1 MEIKKY
7 EFKRQLEELQSK
19 SGRGTELVSLY
30 IPPGKPIHEVVAD
43 LKQEYSQASNIK
55 SKSTRVNV
63 MSAIESILAKL
74 KYYKFPPPNGM
85 VIFVGTIDLGGGR
98 TDTMSVVLEPPE
110 PITLYKYH
118 CASEFYLDPLLE
130 MLRDKD
136 TYGLLVLDRREATV
150 GLLMGKR
157 IEVVKHL
164 TSNVPGKQRK
174 GGQSAMR
181 FQRLRLIAIDAFYER
196 IGKAAS
202 ETFLQVPREELKGIL
217 IGGPSPT
224 KEEFLDGEYL
234 HHEIA
239 KKVIGVF
246 DVAYTDESGLY
257 ELVDKAQEALLNIEV
272 LEEKAKLRKFF
283 EELVKDSGL
292 ASYGEDEVRRNLEMG
307 AVSTLFIS
315 EDLRRMRYTL
325 KCSCGY
331 TKNITIKHKPGRIVE
346 PEPES
351 CPKCGGTM
359 EIVDKVDV
367 VEELVSTAER
377 MGTEVVF
384 VSTEYEEGNQLYN
397 AFGGV
402 AAILRYRSS

>member
-1 MEIKKY
+1 M
-7 EFKRQLEELQSK
+7 
-19 SGRGTELVSLY
+19 G
-30 IPPGKPIHEVVAD
+30 
-43 LKQEYSQASNIK
+43 
-55 SKSTRVNV
+55 
-63 MSAIESILAKL
+63 AIESILAKL

-130 MLRDKD
+130 MLREKN
-136 TYGLLVLDRREATV
+136 TYGLLVLDRREATI
-150 GLLMGKR
+150 GLLVGKR
-157 IEVVKHL
+157 IEIVKHL

-196 IGKAAS
+196 IGRAAS
-202 ETFLQVPREELKGIL
+202 ESFLQIPQDELKGVL

-246 DVAYTDESGLY
+246 DVSYTDESGLY

-272 LEEKAKLRKFF
+272 LEEKAKLRRFF

-307 AVSTLFIS
+307 AVDTLFIS

-331 TKNITIKHKPGRIVE
+331 TKNITVKHKPGRILE

-359 EIVDKVDV
+359 EIVDRVDV
-367 VEELVSTAER
+367 VEELVSIAER

-384 VSTEYEEGNQLYN
+384 VSTEYEEGAQLHN

-402 AAILRYRSS
+402 AAILRYRTQ